1 MNTFKKDYPHEDVDM
16 LVSMVDTIH
25 VERMMMEERGKEEPM
40 EITKEEFNDM
50 VKKLEKKK
58 KKSW

>member
-16 LVSMVDTIH
+16 LVSLVDTIH